1 LGERTLWVDC
11 DVLEADGGTRTA
23 AITGGSIC
31 YWLGSSRFLL
41 SSAILKFRQ
50 EANSSDSACRDQKDL
65 CYHAF
70 VRRIWCVHD
79 LSASV
84 SISGPG
90 ANKLT
95 IQRNPLA
102 TLFRIFNLTTT
113 GSVSISGSTLRTA
126 RQGPIIAGVPF
137 RTQVA
142 EHLRFLNAHC
152 VITQPAAEVP
162 LLTRAAV
169 RLRSTMAR

>member
-1 LGERTLWVDC
+1 VSLSRVEIP
-11 DVLEADGGTRTA
+11 TR
-23 AITGGSIC
+23 
-31 YWLGSSRFLL
+31 
-41 SSAILKFRQ
+41 
-50 EANSSDSACRDQKDL
+50 ANSSDSACRDQKDL

-152 VITQPAAEVP
+152 VITRPAAEAP
-162 LLTRAAV
+162 LLTRAPV
-169 RLRSTMAR
+169 RLLSTMAR